1 MERRWTLLGHSERRS
16 KYGETDEDV
25 AEKVSQAL
33 GAGLKATSETRWA
46 FFSWFSMFFV
56 MKFDEIP

>member
-46 FFSWFSMFFV
+46 FFFFSMVFHGFPSFF
-56 MKFDEIP
+56 P